1 MRRIGFAGL
10 VTVVVAGVVAASAS
24 AALPEYVAC
33 GKAAKVDKAYVG
45 HYTSP
50 LCSEASRAQAGGEYE
65 LESGFGKKATFT
77 AKSGKSVMT
86 SAEVA
91 DQIDCKSTSTSGEF
105 TGSKQMKN
113 VVVAASGCE
122 ATGSKCTSAGL
133 KPGHIVTNPLK
144 GEFGYIAGK
153 GTKTPT
159 VGLMLS
165 EEGTTYAAEFSC
177 EGIEIRTQG
186 PIIGEAAGN
195 VNAIS
200 AEATYTFRQAN
211 GVQQYTSF
219 EGGGLLEDEWRWEF
233 DIGKGFEPEGGDQ
246 SGLELAGAV
255 SQGAFEIK
263 A

>member
-1 MRRIGFAGL
+1 MRRIGFAAL
-10 VTVVVAGVVAASAS
+10 VTVVVAGVAAASAS
-24 AALPEYVAC
+24 AALPEYISC

-45 HYTSP
+45 HYTSA
-50 LCSEASRAQAGGEYE
+50 LCSEASKVEAGGEYE

-77 AKSGKSVMT
+77 AKSGTSVMT

-91 DQIDCKSTSTSGEF
+91 EKVDCKSTSTSGEF
-105 TGSKQMKN
+105 TGSKQMKA
-113 VVVAASGCE
+113 VVMTATGCE

-133 KPGHIVTNPLK
+133 KPGHIVTNLLK

-153 GTKTPT
+153 GTKTPI
-159 VGLMLS
+159 VGLLLS
-165 EEGTTYAAEFSC
+165 EESTTYAAEFSC

-186 PIIGEAAGN
+186 PIIAEATGN
-195 VNAIS
+195 VNAVS
-200 AEATYTFRQAN
+200 AEATYTFRQTN

-219 EGGGLLEDEWRWEF
+219 EGGGMFEDEWHWQF
-233 DIGKGFEPEGGDQ
+233 NTGKGFEPEGGDR
-246 SGLELAGAV
+246 SGLELTGAV